1 MIELISPV
9 GHPRVQAQAERRR
22 LDTPVGRRVG
32 FIWNQYPATRNFW
45 PRLERA
51 LEDLCQPSLVQRAY
65 KTNTWSPL
73 DKASFREIASAVDYL
88 VVGVGA

>member
-1 MIELISPV
+1 VIELISPV

>member
-9 GHPRVQAQAERRR
+9 GHPRIQAQANRRS
-22 LDTPVGRRVG
+22 LDTPVGRGVG
-32 FIWNQYPATRNFW
+32 FIWNQYQATRNFW

-51 LEDLCQPSLVQRAY
+51 LEELCKPSLVKRAY
-65 KTNTWSPL
+65 KANTWSPL
-73 DKASFREIASAVDYL
+73 EKTKFKEIAGAVDYL

>member
-1 MIELISPV
+1 MIEIVSPV
-9 GHPRVQAQAERRR
+9 GHPRVRTQAARRV
-22 LDTPVGRRVG
+22 LETLAGRSVG
-32 FIWNQYPATRNFW
+32 FIWNQYQATAHFW

-51 LEDLCQPSLVQRAY
+51 LQALCQPRAIERAY

-73 DKASFREIASAVDYL
+73 DKARFQELSLGVDYM

>member
-9 GHPRVQAQAERRR
+9 GYPRVEEQAQRRR

-32 FIWNQYPATRNFW
+32 YIWNQYQATRQFW

-51 LEDLCQPSLVQRAY
+51 LEDVARPTAVERAY
-65 KTNTWSPL
+65 KSNTWMPL
-73 DKASFREIASAVDYL
+73 EPAKFSALAGTIDYL